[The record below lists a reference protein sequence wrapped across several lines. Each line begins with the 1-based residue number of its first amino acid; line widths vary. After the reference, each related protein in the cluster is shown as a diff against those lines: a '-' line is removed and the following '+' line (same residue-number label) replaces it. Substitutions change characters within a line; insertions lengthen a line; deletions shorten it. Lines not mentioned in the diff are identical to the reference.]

1 MSFEISHTVSFHFVF
16 YSAFSL
22 AEYACSS
29 TIFRLAN
36 LLPDPEYSKQTSL
49 SASMAYTCE
58 HI

>member
-22 AEYACSS
+22 AEYTCSS
-29 TIFRLAN
+29 TNFRIAN
-36 LLPDPEYSKQTSL
+36 LLPDPEYSKQTGL
-49 SASMAYTCE
+49 SVSIACTCE